1 MCRPFP
7 SCPRHSQRHRPRH
20 TPRHRARHTILNKNK
35 KKKFPG
41 VPRCR
46 LAPHAHS
53 ARTAHTHATLG
64 GLPAPGLRPSRAT
77 PSNPDRTI
85 PLERIPDLT
94 LQPCRCKN
102 VRFVAKKWQ
111 KVWRF
116 REKALSL
123 RHGSRKMGNNRRQCP
138 HEASRGTVAAD
149 EPRRRRSSP
158 GARIRES

>member
-7 SCPRHSQRHRPRH
+7 SCPRHRQRHRARH
-20 TPRHRARHTILNKNK
+20 TPRHRARHTNLNKNK
-35 KKKFPG
+35 KKKFMG

-46 LAPHAHS
+46 LAPRAHC
-53 ARTAHTHATLG
+53 AHIAHTRATLG

-77 PSNPDRTI
+77 PSNLTRVVH
-85 PLERIPDLT
+85 LERILDLA

-102 VRFVAKKWQ
+102 VQFVAKKWR
-111 KVWRF
+111 KVWWF

-123 RHGSRKMGNNRRQCP
+123 PHGSREMGHNRRQCP

-149 EPRRRRSSP
+149 EPRGRRNSP